1 MIKRILIGILL
12 FISVSKAQSFMN
24 FDYMQYYDSKVV
36 NFIKS
41 INKEMGADKFL
52 VFQSV
57 MSGLGRGN
65 ELVTFVISDINGNV
79 NARMITS
86 KYIYSTIDM
95 KNSKIFD
102 PRFKDAGV
110 QTYEDKLKSK
120 PKTLDPFKG
129 SDIVLY
135 YSKEK
140 KFFFEA
146 GHPQNYVEDKN
157 KIQLRKDWTNL
168 IRKELLANMKLFKKE
183 TLYNRQGDYTWYGS
197 GPSGNID

>member
-1 MIKRILIGILL
+1 MIKRIILSVLL
-12 FISVSKAQSFMN
+12 FISVSQAQSFMS
-24 FDYMQYYDSKVV
+24 FDYLQYYDSKVV
-36 NFIKS
+36 NFLKS

-57 MSGLGRGN
+57 MSGLGSGN
-65 ELVTFVISDINGNV
+65 ELVTFVISDINGQV

-86 KYIYSTIDM
+86 KYIYSTVDI

-102 PRFKDAGV
+102 PRFHDAGV
-110 QTYEDKLKSK
+110 QTYEDKLKKK

-129 SDIVLY
+129 CDVVLY
-135 YSKEK
+135 YSKDK

-157 KIQLRKDWTNL
+157 KVQLRKDWTNL
-168 IRKELLANMKLFKKE
+168 IRKELLANIKMFKKE
-183 TLYNRQGDYTWYGS
+183 TLYNRQGDYTWYDS
-197 GPSGNID
+197 KKTGNID